1 AIRATGRIKPYAG
14 RSVKYFS
21 RQKAR
26 LLSFS
31 SLCRENRQITLRC
44 VFFGTKPRRLKSM
57 HHLWMKPALNNSA
70 SNNKNHNNY
79 IITKTQKCFLELS
92 SS

>member
-1 AIRATGRIKPYAG
+1 
-14 RSVKYFS
+14 
-21 RQKAR
+21 
-26 LLSFS
+26 
-31 SLCRENRQITLRC
+31 
-44 VFFGTKPRRLKSM
+44 M